1 MKKLFALTLGVAL
14 TLTLGATVALAADA
28 AEISDAEPVGV
39 AVEDATAGDGVA
51 AVTLEDLLAPEA
63 VDMMGQGCQGPPDP
77 DCVCPLVFDPVC
89 GCDGETYSNSCF
101 ARCAGIRHWTEGACE

>member
-14 TLTLGATVALAADA
+14 TLTLGASVAVAADSAEAPDAERPTVAAEGATA
-28 AEISDAEPVGV
+28 ENGTAEIV
-39 AVEDATAGDGVA
+39 
-51 AVTLEDLLAPEA
+51 LEDLLTPEA
-63 VDMMGQGCQGPPDP
+63 IDMMEQGCQGPPDP